1 MKKFNIK
8 SEMNLLL
15 AKNILQE
22 VDGVLLPINNIDMMF
37 VDAKKSR
44 PILNIKKVD
53 GSYYG
58 RVKNKIDYVKLTK
71 NNFIARIYGD
81 KLNLLRWCD
90 IEREKLNITQ

>member
-15 AKNILQE
+15 SKNILQE
-22 VDGVLLPINNIDMMF
+22 VDGLLLPINNIDMMF
-37 VDAKKSR
+37 ADAKKTR

-58 RVKNKIDYVKLTK
+58 RVKNRIDYVKLTK
-71 NNFIARIYGD
+71 NNFSTKVHGNA
-81 KLNLLRWCD
+81 LNLLRWCD
-90 IEREKLNITQ
+90 IEREQLNITQ